1 MREMYGSE
9 LSYFSVV
16 WFDRGTYFKSDKQ
29 KTDSDDG
36 FLIVKSDFNPEAS
49 ILQQLVLR

>member
-1 MREMYGSE
+1 MCSNQVVFSAMR
-9 LSYFSVV
+9 
-16 WFDRGTYFKSDKQ
+16 FDRGTYFKSGQQ
-29 KTDSDDG
+29 KRDSDDG